1 MLCCGFVFVSSG
13 SGLGVCPELGMKNGL
28 NQSRFHRDK
37 IYHSLQNSCNQVN
50 QLSNLCVY
58 E

>member
-1 MLCCGFVFVSSG
+1 MGSTVKVYRARLVGAVLWICVCIFS

-37 IYHSLQNSCNQVN
+37 L
-50 QLSNLCVY
+50 LSFLA
-58 E
+58 EFL